1 MKVTLVPRE
10 YAAKQVQS
18 VRNLLKLA
26 ADESNGR
33 YDTEDLV
40 EAVSTF
46 EYELWLVYDTE
57 GIKCIVLTRPMHY
70 PRKSLL
76 EISFAA
82 GDGYLNAL
90 DTIVNTMKS
99 YARAINCEGVEFR
112 GRPGW
117 AKVLKEAGV
126 KVEGI
131 FASADIGS

>member
-18 VRNLLKLA
+18 VKHLLKRA

-40 EAVSTF
+40 SGVVTF

-57 GIKCIVLTRPMHY
+57 GIKCILLTRPMHY
-70 PRKSLL
+70 PKKSFL

-82 GDGYLNAL
+82 GDGYLQAIEV
-90 DTIVNTMKS
+90 IVKTMKS
-99 YARAINCEGVEFR
+99 YAATIECDGIEFR
-112 GRPGW
+112 GRSGW
-117 AKVLKEAGV
+117 SKVLKEAGV
-126 KVEGI
+126 TVEGI
-131 FASADIGS
+131 FASAEV

>member
-10 YAAKQVQS
+10 YAARQVNS
-18 VRNLLKLA
+18 VKHLLKRA

-33 YDTEDLV
+33 YDVEDLV
-40 EAVSTF
+40 EGVTTF
-46 EYELWLVYDTE
+46 EYELWLVYDLA
-57 GIKCIVLTRPMHY
+57 GINCVVLTRPVHY
-70 PRKSLL
+70 PRKRYL

-82 GDGYLNAL
+82 GDGYLEAL
-90 DTIVNTMKS
+90 GIIVNTMFR
-99 YARAINCEGVEFR
+99 YAVDIECDGIEFR

-131 FASADIGS
+131 FASVDIGS